1 MKKRLS
7 IFRCLN
13 PVSKMDKKL
22 MNTIAWSGVT
32 AVSAQRHAT
41 TPSVE
46 QGGIV
51 VDGVLFTRA
60 YAYVNGIRLHYLMGG
75 DGEHPVLLVHGFPGS
90 WRSWGELVG
99 PLVRAGFTPIVP
111 DYRGAGETD
120 ISTSGYDKKSMAHDL
135 HELITLLNIK
145 QVDIIGH
152 DMGLIIAYAY
162 GALYPDETRHIILM
176 DGFIPG
182 IPGWETAY
190 NGDLEVGM
198 ASKWHFRFFGKTALS
213 MIQRQEKT
221 YLDMFFDDF
230 VFEGNDT
237 VPDEVRQALV
247 EDYSRP
253 GRMEAA
259 FKLYSAWVEHDA
271 NDNLAFAQN
280 KLTVPLLTIGGDHSR
295 GKTLA
300 EQALHIA
307 TQPHS
312 LTLINTGHWLLEEQ
326 PQATRDAILT
336 FLHNKQ

>member
-1 MKKRLS
+1 
-7 IFRCLN
+7 
-13 PVSKMDKKL
+13 MDKKL

-32 AVSAQRHAT
+32 AVSSQRHAT
-41 TPSVE
+41 SPSLE

-60 YAYVNGIRLHYLMGG
+60 HAQVNGIRLHYLMSGN
-75 DGEHPVLLVHGFPGS
+75 GEHPVLLVHGFPGS
-90 WRSWGELVG
+90 WRSWETLMG

-120 ISTSGYDKKSMAHDL
+120 ISTGGYDKKSMAHDL
-135 HELITLLNIK
+135 HQLVSLLNIK

-162 GALYPDETRHIILM
+162 GALYPDETKHIILM

-190 NGDLEVGM
+190 NGNIEAGV

-221 YLDMFFDDF
+221 YLDMFFDNF
-230 VFEGNDT
+230 VFAGNGT
-237 VPDEVRQALV
+237 VREEVRQALV

-259 FKLYSAWVEHDA
+259 FKLYSAWVEHDV

-280 KLTVPLLTIGGDHSR
+280 KLTVPLLTIGGDNSR

-312 LTLINTGHWLLEEQ
+312 LILVNTGHWVLEEQ

-336 FLHNKQ
+336 FLAQ

>member
-1 MKKRLS
+1 
-7 IFRCLN
+7 
-13 PVSKMDKKL
+13 
-22 MNTIAWSGVT
+22 
-32 AVSAQRHAT
+32 
-41 TPSVE
+41 
-46 QGGIV
+46 
-51 VDGVLFTRA
+51 
-60 YAYVNGIRLHYLMGG
+60 
-75 DGEHPVLLVHGFPGS
+75 
-90 WRSWGELVG
+90 
-99 PLVRAGFTPIVP
+99 
-111 DYRGAGETD
+111 
-120 ISTSGYDKKSMAHDL
+120 MAHDL
-135 HELITLLNIK
+135 HELVTLLNIK

-162 GALYPDETRHIILM
+162 GALYPDETKHIILM

-190 NGDLEVGM
+190 NGNIEAGV

-221 YLDMFFDDF
+221 YLDMFFDNF
-230 VFEGNDT
+230 VFAGNGT
-237 VPDEVRQALV
+237 VREEVRQALV

-259 FKLYSAWVEHDA
+259 FKLYSAWVEHDVK
-271 NDNLAFAQN
+271 DNLAFAQN
-280 KLTVPLLTIGGDHSR
+280 KLTVPLLTIGGDNSR

-312 LTLINTGHWLLEEQ
+312 LILVNTGHWVLEEQ

-336 FLHNKQ
+336 FLAQ